1 VVTLVAGAIPDIV
14 IRLTADVDD
23 FIRDWERAAD
33 AAERAAARIRA
44 AGAAAGNGP
53 GGGGNDDTTR
63 RMRDLNAELE
73 RMTRAARNAADA
85 IRDHGNSSRR
95 AGEDVES
102 LRRRLN
108 ELENGLGR
116 VGSAGASA
124 GGGIGSMGKVLLVLA
139 SLLPGVI
146 AGLFAL
152 GAAAVGVAAAA
163 GVMALG
169 AKGLGQAFDG
179 LERTIQPLKRQLD
192 SVFRAQLSQEMIKLG
207 QTISTQLAP
216 SFKEVAKAISEVIKD
231 TSEWIRSSE
240 GIQTIKTMMGGVAD
254 LVRELGP
261 AVKGIVQI
269 FVEFGAAAAPAMGKI
284 GAAISEVI
292 TGLRDMFREAQ
303 KSGQLQR
310 IFEAGAE
317 AIKGFGE
324 IVKGLIMILMEMA
337 DQGGKPAAEAM
348 KDLGKALQNAA
359 PAIGAVFRGLAQ
371 AAEVIAK
378 VIEFVSRLGK
388 AFKGTGGDIGAFV
401 ALFMAV
407 GPVLGSI
414 IAPIKMI
421 ADLFPKAGKEIEKF
435 ATNFK
440 KGLDKVALEIAK
452 FVAKAGMDIAKWATK
467 LVTDAKQGVDKF
479 AAAVKQGFDKA
490 NQAVKQ
496 AMDKV
501 NQSIKQGWDKVS
513 APVTQGL
520 AKMNAAVKQ
529 GFDKA
534 NQEITQAVDR
544 MVQSA
549 REWWDK
555 MVAAIGQ
562 GLDRAN
568 QAIKDGID
576 KIVQGFKSMTDQFV
590 RAGTEMVEGLIKGAK
605 AKVDE
610 LVNTFKQMAEAALAA
625 AKAALGIHSPSKLFA
640 DEVGAHI
647 PTGIAQGI
655 TAGTPALQAALAR
668 TMRTLPMTAN
678 VALAGASRGAAIG
691 LGTGTGKQVIEVKLD
706 VGSGG
711 DGAAGA
717 MISGLARRGQ
727 LKLTANAIV
736 GGRR

>member
-1 VVTLVAGAIPDIV
+1 MAGAIPDII
-14 IRLTADVDD
+14 IRLVADVDD

-63 RMRDLNAELE
+63 RMRELNAELD
-73 RMTRAARNAADA
+73 RMTRAARAAADA

-116 VGSAGASA
+116 VGSAGSSAS
-124 GGGIGSMGKVLLVLA
+124 GGMGMMGKVILVLA

-216 SFKEVAKAISEVIKD
+216 SFKEVAKAISEVIKS
-231 TSEWIRSSE
+231 TSEWIRSAE
-240 GIQTIKTMMGGVAD
+240 GISTIKTMMGGVAD

-284 GAAISEVI
+284 GQAISEVVV
-292 TGLRDMFREAQ
+292 GLRDMFREAQ

-324 IVKGLIMILMEMA
+324 IIKGVMMILMEMA

-348 KDLGKALQNAA
+348 KDLGKAMQNAA
-359 PAIGAVFRGLAQ
+359 PAIGAVFKGLAQ
-371 AAEVIAK
+371 AAQAIAK
-378 VIEFVSRLGK
+378 VIEFVSRLGEV
-388 AFKGTGGDIGAFV
+388 FKGTGGDIGAFV
-401 ALFMAV
+401 AKFVAL
-407 GPVLGSI
+407 GPVLGAI
-414 IAPIKMI
+414 IAPIKII
-421 ADLFPKAGKEIEKF
+421 ADLFPKAAKEIDNF
-435 ATNFK
+435 AKNVK
-440 KGLDKVALEIAK
+440 KGLDKAAQDIAK
-452 FVAKAGMDIAKWATK
+452 FVSKAGMDIAKWATK
-467 LVTDAKQGVDKF
+467 LVTDAKQAVDKF
-479 AAAVKQGFDKA
+479 AASVKQGFDKA
-490 NQAVKQ
+490 NQSVKQ
-496 AMDKV
+496 SMDKV
-501 NQSIKQGWDKVS
+501 NQSIKQGWDKAVAS
-513 APVTQGL
+513 VKQSVD
-520 AKMNAAVKQ
+520 KIAAAIKQ

-534 NQEITQAVDR
+534 NQELKQAVDK
-544 MVQSA
+544 MVQA
-549 REWWDK
+549 VTEWWDK
-555 MVAAIGQ
+555 TVADVSAGVDKAKQ
-562 GLDRAN
+562 ALKDGLD
-568 QAIKDGID
+568 
-576 KIVQGFKSMTDQFV
+576 KILADLKGFTDQFV
-590 RAGTEMVEGLIKGAK
+590 QAGAEMVMGLVKGAK

-610 LVNTFKQMAEAALAA
+610 LVKLFKEMAEKALAA
-625 AKAALGIHSPSKLFA
+625 AKAALGIHSPSRLFA
-640 DEVGAHI
+640 DEVGVHI
-647 PTGIAQGI
+647 PAGIAQGI

-668 TMRTLPMTAN
+668 SMRTLPVTAN
-678 VALAGASRGAAIG
+678 VALAGAAGRGAAIG
-691 LGTGTGKQVIEVKLD
+691 ASSTGKQVIEVKLST
-706 VGSGG
+706 GSGG
-711 DGAAGA
+711 DGAVGT
-717 MISGLARRGQ
+717 MIGGLARRGQ
-727 LKLTANAIV
+727 LKITANAVV
-736 GGRR
+736 GGRK